1 MLTYEWLQQ
10 VRSYLSIQ
18 TSTYLFAT
26 KLSGQIPD
34 GYNLIQTGDI
44 EGETIDVSQIN
55 VGIFFLSIYT
65 KDNKIRTEKII
76 KN

>member
-10 VRSYLSIQ
+10 VLSYLSIQ

-34 GYNLIQTGDI
+34 GYGWNLYFTLKKDDLISKKKL
-44 EGETIDVSQIN
+44 TIVS
-55 VGIFFLSIYT
+55 
-65 KDNKIRTEKII
+65 
-76 KN
+76 